1 MDCIGGS
8 LRPDT
13 AGNFSATFRL
23 DPDLAGVRNLKIGE
37 YRVEVKDNEERV
49 GVVDVL
55 IPEPVVEV
63 TPDTSRRG
71 TTVTVVGSKFPASSE
86 LAVEIKYGLA
96 GNERTITAATP
107 DSVGSWRETFVIPT
121 TAVIGEDHA
130 VKAAPI
136 DTDYDHF
143 EGKGT
148 HGCPNRGHRDS
159 QQGRCWWP
167 HEVEGHNMPPL
178 HPGGP
183 EDLQYHCQWH
193 RV

>member
-1 MDCIGGS
+1 MDCTSKDTTACGPTPPVTSRPPSGWSRIS
-8 LRPDT
+8 LVSR
-13 AGNFSATFRL
+13 S
-23 DPDLAGVRNLKIGE
+23 LKVGE

-55 IPEPVVEV
+55 IPEPVVTV
-63 TPDTSRRG
+63 TPDSSRRG

-121 TAVIGEDHA
+121 TAVIGEDHV

-136 DTDYDHF
+136 DTDLRPLRGQGHPPAART
-143 EGKGT
+143 G
-148 HGCPNRGHRDS
+148 GHRDS

-167 HEVEGHNMPPL
+167 H
-178 HPGGP
+178 
-183 EDLQYHCQWH
+183 DS
-193 RV
+193 